1 MTNHVIPLA
10 AYTELKAL
18 TRVLKR
24 ANALPVGSQ
33 RNKNLNSGIA
43 FVLSHKALQALR
55 EAN

>member
-43 FVLSHKALQALR
+43 FVLSDKALQALR